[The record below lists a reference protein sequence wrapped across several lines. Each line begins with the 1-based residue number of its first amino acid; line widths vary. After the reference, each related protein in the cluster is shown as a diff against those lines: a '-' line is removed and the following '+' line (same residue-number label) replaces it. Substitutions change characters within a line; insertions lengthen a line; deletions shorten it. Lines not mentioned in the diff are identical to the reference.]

1 MSKFEILKLMAF
13 ASLFAVMTFILV
25 VVFVG
30 NRRAA
35 KYDERQEL
43 IRGRGDRYSFLVL
56 IVGEVISALFM
67 QTDFYTKH
75 GIAVNFAII
84 MLSLTVMSVY
94 DIVHG
99 AYFAFNEEHVKANSW
114 LYVVLGICLI
124 LGYIDDFNSALNIM
138 GIYWLII
145 GAVSLF
151 QLHRDK
157 ESDKD

>member
-43 IRGRGDRYSFLVL
+43 IRGRGDRYGFLV
-56 IVGEVISALFM
+56 
-67 QTDFYTKH
+67 
-75 GIAVNFAII
+75 
-84 MLSLTVMSVY
+84 SLTVMSVY

-145 GAVSLF
+145 GVVSLF

>member
-1 MSKFEILKLMAF
+1 MQFCRTLILISSLASSASAMA
-13 ASLFAVMTFILV
+13 AVSSGV
-25 VVFVG
+25 
-30 NRRAA
+30 
-35 KYDERQEL
+35 
-43 IRGRGDRYSFLVL
+43 RYGFLVL

-114 LYVVLGICLI
+114 LYIVLGICLI

>member
-1 MSKFEILKLMAF
+1 M
-13 ASLFAVMTFILV
+13 
-25 VVFVG
+25 
-30 NRRAA
+30 
-35 KYDERQEL
+35 
-43 IRGRGDRYSFLVL
+43 
-56 IVGEVISALFM
+56 
-67 QTDFYTKH
+67 
-75 GIAVNFAII
+75 
-84 MLSLTVMSVY
+84 
-94 DIVHG
+94 HG

-114 LYVVLGICLI
+114 LYIVLGICLI